1 MCYVIQKGCNFKIV
15 ECNHRKVWNRFIKE
29 IMLND
34 GGNVVVVFMP
44 DIVRKRLIKE
54 FEERGET
61 KNSLINLY
69 PIRRVEHDDNVDKV
83 WSIIQHSFGNKLI
96 VWCDTVE
103 ALSNVLSFHNGKL
116 ITTDKMYNNFLKW
129 VSNDH
134 INCLGNIDIL
144 PPLENIKYLN
154 INKYITEAIERY

>member
-29 IMLND
+29 IMVND

-44 DIVRKRLIKE
+44 DVVRKRLIKE

-69 PIRRVEHDDNVDKV
+69 PIRIVENDDDYDKV
-83 WSIIQHSFGNKLI
+83 WATIQHSFGNKLI
-96 VWCDTVE
+96 IWCDTVE
-103 ALSNVLSFHNGKL
+103 ALNAVLHFHGGKL
-116 ITTDKMYNNFLKW
+116 ITTEKMYHKFMTWITRDGDRDMEDVDHALSYHDIKFLNN
-129 VSNDH
+129 
-134 INCLGNIDIL
+134 NCL
-144 PPLENIKYLN
+144 PVW
-154 INKYITEAIERY
+154 